1 MLQLIS
7 FIIFLV
13 SVAVIAM
20 ILVRKIPTLKTL
32 PENGHHGFKKHDL
45 VVKLENK
52 IKETYFHWFSKKM
65 LLHRIL
71 SQFRL
76 WVLKL
81 EKKTDELLHG
91 IRKNAQELEKVKK
104 RK

>member
-1 MLQLIS
+1 MIELIS

-13 SVAVIAM
+13 SITAIAF
-20 ILVRKIPTLKTL
+20 ILFKKIPVLISL
-32 PENGHHGFKKHDL
+32 PENGHHGFKKHEL
-45 VVKLENK
+45 VVKVETK

-71 SQFRL
+71 SRFRL

-91 IRKNAQELEKVKK
+91 IRKNAQELEKGKK
-104 RK
+104 KK

>member
-1 MLQLIS
+1 MVEIIFS
-7 FIIFLV
+7 TIFLV
-13 SVAVIAM
+13 S
-20 ILVRKIPTLKTL
+20 ILAIGFILFKKIPLLIDL
-32 PENGHHGFKKHDL
+32 PENGHHGFKKHAR
-45 VVKLENK
+45 VLELEHK

-91 IRKNAQELEKVKK
+91 IRKNAQELEKKKKK
-104 RK
+104 R